1 MIIRK
6 AVDSGRGSQC
16 GIHLSRSRA
25 KGDAA
30 WKKALLFIM
39 AVILTVFMMPLPI
52 WANAAEPPSL
62 VILVN
67 DPPEDL
73 SIVLISDEEM
83 PEATVRKVAWE
94 GYYAFYSRDLE
105 KEGRYVFQVSAGQD
119 QFEWSPDEALQG
131 YNNVYT
137 LNVSEQVFTPGLYP
151 LRAVLLVSIRVALTL
166 LIEGLVFLLFRFRE
180 KRSWM
185 VFLAVNLLTQ
195 GALNIWLN
203 NGGSLMPSYLLFALV
218 IGEVFVLVTEMIA
231 LPLLIEEHKKSR
243 ILVFAIVANLAS
255 LVAGGYIIFVL
266 PV

>member
-6 AVDSGRGSQC
+6 AVDSDRESYNRTHLLGSRFKGSSAMKKSLLLIVL
-16 GIHLSRSRA
+16 GIL
-25 KGDAA
+25 
-30 WKKALLFIM
+30 
-39 AVILTVFMMPLPI
+39 VVFVMPMQI
-52 WANAAEPPSL
+52 WANSAEPPSL

-105 KEGRYVFQVSAGQD
+105 KEGRYVFQVSTGQD

-151 LRAVLLVSIRVALTL
+151 LRTALLVSIRVALTL

-185 VFLAVNLLTQ
+185 VFLAVNLITQ
-195 GALNIWLN
+195 GVLNIWLS
-203 NGGSLMPSYLLFALV
+203 NGGSLMPSYLLIALV
-218 IGEVFVLVTEMIA
+218 IGEVFVFGAEMIA
-231 LPLLIEEHKKSR
+231 LPLLIKEHKKSR

-255 LVAGGYIIFVL
+255 LVVGGYIISVL

>member
-6 AVDSGRGSQC
+6 AVDSDRESYNRTHLLGSRFKGSSAVKKSLLLIVI
-16 GIHLSRSRA
+16 GILSIS
-25 KGDAA
+25 
-30 WKKALLFIM
+30 
-39 AVILTVFMMPLPI
+39 MMPMTI

-73 SIVLISDEEM
+73 SIVLISGEEA

-94 GYYAFYSRDLE
+94 GYYAFYSRDLDAD
-105 KEGRYVFQVSAGQD
+105 GQYVFRVSTGETH
-119 QFEWSPDEALQG
+119 FEWSPEGGLQG

-137 LNVSEQVFTPGLYP
+137 LDVEEQLFTSGMYP
-151 LRAVLLVSIRVALTL
+151 FRSAILVSIRVFLTL
-166 LIEGLVFLLFRFRE
+166 LIESLVFLLFRFRE
-180 KRSWM
+180 KRSWL
-185 VFLAVNLLTQ
+185 VFLVVNLLTQ

-203 NGGSLMPSYLLFALV
+203 NGGSLMPYYLLFALV
-218 IGEVFVLVTEMIA
+218 IGEVFVLGAEMIA

-243 ILVFAIVANLAS
+243 ILIFAIVANLAS
-255 LVAGGYIIFVL
+255 LVAGGYIISVL